1 MNIER
6 RLAEGEWL
14 GVKHPTD
21 QSYPTDPPDKKP
33 TMKAPPGTWKSPITA
48 ELIASKTIGL
58 SEIVLDGDDIYWLES
73 RPSEDGRVVIVKQE
87 PSGRISDLLPPPFNA
102 RTRVHEYGGGAY
114 TVFEGLIYFS
124 NLSDGRIYRQD
135 PGSPPIPITPEGD
148 YRYADFFYDRHRDR
162 LICVREDHTGK
173 DQFPVNSLVSVNP
186 GDSPGIKVLISGDD
200 FYSNPRI
207 SPDGKFLAFLTW
219 NLPDMPWDGTELRL
233 ARMNGVGEAAS
244 AARVAGGREESVF
257 QPEWSPDGR
266 LYYVSDL
273 SGWWNIY
280 QYGETGNEALALMEA
295 EFGLPQ
301 WVFGMSTY
309 GFISADQLICAF
321 LRDGVWSL
329 AEIRI
334 GVSATLRLIE
344 SPYTDITGIQAGQG
358 RAVFLG
364 ASPLGPPSVITYD
377 LDSRKF
383 KMLRSESETS
393 VDYGYISIP
402 EAIEFP
408 TGDGCTSHGFFYPPK
423 NSDYYLPDGELPPLI
438 VITHGGPT
446 AAVGN
451 ALKLKIQFWTSRGFA
466 VLDVNYRGSTGYG
479 RDYRRSLDGQWGIAD
494 VEDCVNGAEY
504 LVHRGDVDGG
514 RLIIR
519 GSSAGGYTTLCA
531 LTFRDIFKAGASYY
545 GIGELESLA
554 RDTHKF
560 ESRYLDRLIG
570 PYPERRDLYLS
581 RSPINSVDCLS
592 CPVIFFQGL
601 DDRVVP
607 PEQANMMIAALRE
620 KGIPVAFIFF
630 EGESHGFR
638 QADTVKRSLKAEL
651 KFYLTRVCR

>member
-1 MNIER
+1 
-6 RLAEGEWL
+6 
-14 GVKHPTD
+14 
-21 QSYPTDPPDKKP
+21 
-33 TMKAPPGTWKSPITA
+33 MKASPGTWKSPITA
-48 ELIASKTIGL
+48 ELIASQTIGL
-58 SEIVLDGDDIYWLES
+58 SEIVFDGDDIYWLES

-124 NLSDGRIYRQD
+124 NFSDGRIYRQD
-135 PGSPPIPITPEGD
+135 PGSPPVPITLKGD
-148 YRYADFFYDRHRDR
+148 YRYADFFYDRHRNR
-162 LICVREDHTGK
+162 LICVREDHTGP
-173 DQFPVNSLVSVNP
+173 DQFPVNT
-186 GDSPGIKVLISGDD
+186 LISVDPLDSTDVRIIVSGGD

-207 SPDGKFLAFLTW
+207 SPDGNNLAFLTW
-219 NLPDMPWDGTELRL
+219 NLPNMPWDGTELMVARL
-233 ARMNGVGEAAS
+233 NEDGIPDSSRL
-244 AARVAGGREESVF
+244 VAGGREESVF
-257 QPEWSPDGR
+257 QPQWSPAGR
-266 LYYVSDL
+266 LYFVSDS

-280 QYGETGNEALALMEA
+280 RNGKTGNEPISPMAG

-309 GFISADQLICAF
+309 GFITDDRIICAYS
-321 LRDGVWSL
+321 RGGVWHL
-329 AEIRI
+329 AEIRP
-334 GVSATLRLIE
+334 SQPPALREIE
-344 SPYTDITGIQAGQG
+344 APFTDITGIRARPGQ
-358 RAVFLG
+358 AVFLA
-364 ASPLGPPSVITYD
+364 ASPTDPSSVIRYD
-377 LDSRKF
+377 PDRRIF
-383 KMLRSESETS
+383 DTLRRASEIAF
-393 VDYGYISIP
+393 DHGYLSLP
-402 EAIEFP
+402 EAIRFP
-408 TGDGCTSHGFFYPPK
+408 TGDGVSGHGFFYPPR
-423 NSDYYLPDGELPPLI
+423 NLDYNLPDGVLPPLI
-438 VITHGGPT
+438 VITHSGPT
-446 AAVGN
+446 SLAGN
-451 ALKLKIQFWTSRGFA
+451 ALNLKIQFWTSRGFA
-466 VLDVNYRGSTGYG
+466 VLDVNYRGSTGFG
-479 RDYRRSLDGQWGIAD
+479 RDYRHRLEGQWGVAD

-531 LTFRDIFKAGASYY
+531 LTFRDICKAGASYY